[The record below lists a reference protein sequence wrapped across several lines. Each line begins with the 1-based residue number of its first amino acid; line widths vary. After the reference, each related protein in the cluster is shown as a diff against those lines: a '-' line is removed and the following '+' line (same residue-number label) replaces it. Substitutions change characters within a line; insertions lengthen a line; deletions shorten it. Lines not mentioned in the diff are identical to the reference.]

1 MAEETPTPIPQVVQV
16 NPAPVQVAWDLAK
29 YLDNLGSRMDS
40 GIARIEAKL
49 DTKADKADLAGINA
63 RLDEHGKEIG
73 RLKDRQREDEAA
85 QLAVTA
91 ATKATTDSRQR
102 RWNLL
107 LAAALVVVSAFSTL
121 AVVLHW

>member
-1 MAEETPTPIPQVVQV
+1 MDPEHIPQQVVV

-49 DTKADKADLAGINA
+49 DQKADKADLAGINA
-63 RLDEHGKEIG
+63 RLDEYGKEIG

-85 QLAVTA
+85 QHAVDSA
-91 ATKATTDSRQR
+91 AKVRVDSKQR
-102 RWNLL
+102 KWNIALSL
-107 LAAALVVVSAFSTL
+107 ALVVVSALSVI
-121 AVVLHW
+121 AAMGHW